1 MIRRPPRSTRTDT
14 LFPYTTLFRS
24 RETGGKLDRSR
35 RVSANAVARNTQ
47 IFGRRR
53 IIVIIDIIAV
63 VEQVQNVNAEPQTRF
78 LADEAERDIFGDRDV
93 HLAETPALDVAVG
106 IVRDNVARRRGAADE
121 TGRAAGGGREV
132 QYER

>member
-1 MIRRPPRSTRTDT
+1 MRRPARGRGCEAGRPVSRSE
-14 LFPYTTLFRS
+14 

-78 LADEAERDIFGDRDV
+78 LADDRKRV
-93 HLAETPALDVAVG
+93 VG
-106 IVRDNVARRRGAADE
+106 GKSVEVRYE
-121 TGRAAGGGREV
+121 LGGSSIIKKKTRTK
-132 QYER
+132 